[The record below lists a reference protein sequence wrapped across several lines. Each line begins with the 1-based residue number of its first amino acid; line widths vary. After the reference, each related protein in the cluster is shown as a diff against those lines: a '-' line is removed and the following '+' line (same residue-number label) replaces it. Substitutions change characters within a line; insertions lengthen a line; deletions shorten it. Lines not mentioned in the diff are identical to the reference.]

1 MRPRPVEILPTQA
14 DGLVAALR
22 NGLVAP
28 LNGSSVLAAGSLGG
42 LRRSRPDPRCPAPMK
57 SRLRT
62 HVVRCSAGILTWRS
76 NAPRR

>member
-28 LNGSSVLAAGSLGG
+28 LNGSSVLAALEASDGPG
-42 LRRSRPDPRCPAPMK
+42 LPGARR
-57 SRLRT
+57 L
-62 HVVRCSAGILTWRS
+62 
-76 NAPRR
+76 